1 MVAHATSNQ
10 SASSGLRPINSL
22 RDVVGVTTL
31 IERAFADDMDVN
43 GHNSM
48 RDLRWMGQLFG
59 WMDWFTSPGQGMLP
73 GYVWV
78 EQGRIVGN
86 ITVRRLS
93 LFGHGWMIGNVA
105 VLPEWRGRGIGR
117 QMMEAGIELVRHN
130 GGNWI
135 ALQVRT
141 DNDIAH
147 NLYKSLGFADTGEI
161 VYFERRTFRV
171 DRVGR
176 PQQPVES
183 RLRPARPQDMD
194 RLFTLAQSL
203 VPDSV
208 RWAEPTYRT
217 TFDLS
222 LERDVSDWFSG
233 AQHVWR
239 VIEAGDQ
246 IWGAALLEAKRRRR
260 SGRLYLWVVPTHAG
274 RIEEILIDSVLAE
287 LDDPLDLV
295 VARIPGEHI
304 AGRVA
309 LTTRSFRQVRA
320 LTSMKLPLNG
330 AG

>member
-1 MVAHATSNQ
+1 MVTHATSNQ
-10 SASSGLRPINSL
+10 SASSGLRPINSM

-31 IERAFADDMDVN
+31 IERAFADDMDAS

-48 RDLRWMGQLFG
+48 RNLRQMGKLFG

-86 ITVRRLS
+86 VTVRRLS
-93 LFGHGWMIGNVA
+93 MFGRGWMIGNVA
-105 VLPEWRGRGIGR
+105 VLPEWRGRGIAR
-117 QMMEAGIELVRHN
+117 QLMEAGIELVRHN
-130 GGNWI
+130 GGDWI

-147 NLYKSLGFADTGEI
+147 NLYRSLDFADTGEI
-161 VYFERRTFRV
+161 VYFERRQL
-171 DRVGR
+171 DRVAR
-176 PQQPVES
+176 PQQPVEG

-194 RLFTLAQSL
+194 RLYTLAQSL

-222 LERDVSDWFSG
+222 LERNFLDWFNG

-239 VIEAGDQ
+239 IVEAGDQ
-246 IWGAALLEAKRRRR
+246 IWGAALLEVKRRQRW
-260 SGRLYLWVVPTHAG
+260 GRLHLWVVPTHTG

-287 LDDPLDLV
+287 LGDPLDLV

-320 LTSMKLPLNG
+320 LTSMKLSLNG
-330 AG
+330 MG

>member
-1 MVAHATSNQ
+1 M
-10 SASSGLRPINSL
+10 
-22 RDVVGVTTL
+22 RDIVGVTTL
-31 IERAFADDMDVN
+31 IERAFADDMDLN
-43 GHNSM
+43 GHNAM
-48 RDLRWMGQLFG
+48 RDLRWMGRLFG
-59 WMDWFTSPGQGMLP
+59 WADWFTSPGQGMMP

-93 LFGHGWMIGNVA
+93 MFGRGWMIGNVA
-105 VLPEWRGRGIGR
+105 VSPDWRGRGIGR
-117 QMMEAGIELVRHN
+117 QLMEAGIELVRHN
-130 GGNWI
+130 SGEWI

-141 DNDIAH
+141 DNDIAR
-147 NLYKSLGFADTGEI
+147 NLYQALGFADTGEI
-161 VYFERRTFRV
+161 VYFERRALRA
-171 DRVGR
+171 DRFDR
-176 PQQPVES
+176 PRQPAEG

-194 RLFTLAQSL
+194 RLYTLAQSL
-203 VPDSV
+203 VPDSA

-222 LERDVSDWFSG
+222 LERDFSDWFNG

-260 SGRLYLWVVPTHAG
+260 SGRLHLWVVPTHAG

-287 LDDPLDLV
+287 LDDPLDLL
-295 VARIPGEHI
+295 VARIPGAHI

-320 LTSMKLPLNG
+320 LTSMKLALNG
-330 AG
+330 TG